1 MIKNSL
7 FCAFLLVLTNT
18 AFAQDNSRQKAWQ
31 LHNRIAGVPPQAATL
46 DQMETMIRNN
56 QIEQAAHVAMQ
67 NPLFYGLTLKNWF
80 KSWSNAEEN
89 NRVDLNDYVA
99 TAVGMIRDN
108 IPFDSVLYGDHLY
121 IFENVANIPD
131 FSPSN
136 NDHYRAA
143 EQQGV
148 NLVTSLA
155 RTSQSAQTGI
165 SDTAGVLTTRA
176 SGEAFLSAGTN
187 RRLTRFTF
195 MNYLCRD
202 FEAVMDFNTPDIYV
216 RRDVERDPGGDS
228 RTYRTNCVGCH
239 AGQDALG
246 GAFSYFDYQNDRVI
260 HRPGTVQNKINFN
273 NLFEDGHVVED
284 ARWYNLWH
292 QGANSNLGFRGPQ
305 EGYGARELGQLLA
318 RSEAF
323 SKCMATRAFELVC
336 LNSPSGG
343 VEMNAINNLASRFEE
358 NNNYN
363 MKNLIA
369 GAAALCVGSM

>member
-1 MIKNSL
+1 MIKNSIFILL
-7 FCAFLLVLTNT
+7 FLKLSAV
-18 AFAQDNSRQKAWQ
+18 AIAQDNHRQKAWQ
-31 LHNRIAGVPPQAATL
+31 LHNRIAGVPPQAAVL
-46 DQMETMIRNN
+46 DQMESMIRNN
-56 QIEQAAHVAMQ
+56 QVEQAAQLAMQ

-80 KSWSNAEEN
+80 KSWSNAEES
-89 NRVDLNDYVA
+89 NRVELNDYVA
-99 TAVGMIRDN
+99 TAIGMIRDN

-121 IFENVANIPD
+121 VFQNVPNLPAFDPA
-131 FSPSN
+131 S
-136 NDHYRAA
+136 NDHYRVA
-143 EQQGV
+143 EEQGV
-148 NLVTSLA
+148 NLVTSLT

-165 SDTAGVLTTRA
+165 PDTAGVLTTRA
-176 SGEAFLSAGTN
+176 SGAAFLSAGTN

-202 FEAVMDFNTPDIYV
+202 FEAVMDFNTPDVYV

-246 GAFSYFDYQNDRVI
+246 GAFAYFDYRDNRVI
-260 HRPGTVQNKINFN
+260 HTEGTVQNKVNLN

-292 QGANSNLGFRGPQ
+292 QGANASLGFRGVQ
-305 EGYGARELGQLLA
+305 EGYGARELGQMLA

-323 SKCMATRAFELVC
+323 SKCMATRAYELVC
-336 LNSPSGG
+336 LNKPSGD
-343 VEMNAINNLASRFEE
+343 VEMNAINALASRFEE

-369 GAAALCVGSM
+369 GAAALCVGSL